1 MVGTAEENHR
11 ADFRL
16 LPHFSNR
23 RTPASLHGVGLA
35 ADLALL
41 SHHRSRCP
49 RHRNHLPCVETPQ
62 RQHGTMVERERSGQ

>member
-23 RTPASLHGVGLA
+23 RTPAPLYCVGLT

-41 SHHRSRCP
+41 SHHRSRHPHHCG
-49 RHRNHLPCVETPQ
+49 RLPGVETP
-62 RQHGTMVERERSGQ
+62 RWHGKMVVKGRSGQ